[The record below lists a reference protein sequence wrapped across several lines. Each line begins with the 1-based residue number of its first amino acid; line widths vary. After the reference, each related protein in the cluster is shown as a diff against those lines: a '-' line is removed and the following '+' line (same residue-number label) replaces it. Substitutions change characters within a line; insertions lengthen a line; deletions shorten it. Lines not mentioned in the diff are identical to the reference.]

1 MAIKYTI
8 TASVDG
14 VVQMR
19 SCATA
24 ICLPILSRHAQKW
37 NSKIP
42 PNIMVVEA
50 VITFA
55 AISYSETE
63 TDQIQILSNSRQYPW
78 LLQNLRNTGLTSMM
92 TDVTDGIGRREL
104 ISLLFL
110 IVYALNLRGSAT
122 LAAQYI
128 SMITESAD
136 FCLCASA
143 LTAIAPALG
152 NQGFRTIRNSLLAPQ
167 TQLLELSD
175 TDYALVW
182 KSPTFS
188 RLQRRRQYLLKNY
201 DPLGFPDPN
210 ILAILLLLSKRLSP
224 DVRMQL
230 QHLDLKLN

>member
-55 AISYSETE
+55 AISYSEAE

-78 LLQNLRNTGLTSMM
+78 LLQNLRNTGLISMM
-92 TDVTDGIGRREL
+92 TDVTDWSPGAYFTSFPDR
-104 ISLLFL
+104 
-110 IVYALNLRGSAT
+110 
-122 LAAQYI
+122 
-128 SMITESAD
+128 
-136 FCLCASA
+136 LCPQFAR
-143 LTAIAPALG
+143 LG
-152 NQGFRTIRNSLLAPQ
+152 NLSSTVYLYDHRKRGFLPLCVC
-167 TQLLELSD
+167 SD
-175 TDYALVW
+175 CYCPSSG
-182 KSPTFS
+182 KSRIPH
-188 RLQRRRQYLLKNY
+188 N
-201 DPLGFPDPN
+201 
-210 ILAILLLLSKRLSP
+210 
-224 DVRMQL
+224 
-230 QHLDLKLN
+230 